1 MKLTYLHLVCGLFA
15 GILAFSSCSREE
27 VETEPLIRPV
37 RYQKVFATGG
47 SRIRTFSGTAQAGA
61 ETNLSFKVSGTIQ
74 DIRVKVGDQVRRGQV
89 ISTMDPKDYRIRV
102 EEAEAALEQAQ
113 AQSRTASASYDR
125 VQALYENRNA
135 SKQDLDAARA
145 ASESAHAQV
154 STIEKRLELA
164 RLQVEYTQLKAPT
177 DGDVAMVT
185 AEVNENVQSGMPV
198 VTITSGAIPEVKVTV
213 PEVIISQVKMG
224 SKATVTFDAVPG
236 KVFNATVT
244 EVGVASTGYMT
255 TFPVTVRLTDIADE
269 VRPGMAGEVSFRFET
284 ADSRERILV
293 PPVAV
298 GEDRQGRFLFIV
310 EPAEEGFGFARR
322 RAVTIGELTSEGLEV
337 FKGVQE
343 NDLVITAGVSKI
355 VDGQKVKLQ

>member
-1 MKLTYLHLVCGLFA
+1 MRLISVFTACCMIAGALV
-15 GILAFSSCSREE
+15 FSSCSKEE
-27 VETEPLIRPV
+27 VETESLIRPV

-74 DIRVKVGDQVRRGQV
+74 DIRVNVGDQVHRGQV
-89 ISTMDPKDYRIRV
+89 IATMDSKDYQILV
-102 EEAEAALEQAQ
+102 EQAEAALEQAQ
-113 AQSRTASASYDR
+113 AQSRTASASYER

-145 ASESAHAQV
+145 AHESAQAQV

-164 RLQVEYTQLKAPT
+164 GLQVEYTQLKAPT
-177 DGDVAMVT
+177 DGDVAVVS
-185 AEVNENVQSGMPV
+185 AEVNENVQSGMPI
-198 VTITSGAIPEVKVTV
+198 VTVTSGTIPEVKVTV

-224 SKATVTFDAVPG
+224 SDASVTFDSAPG
-236 KVFNATVT
+236 KGFKATVT

-255 TFPVTVRLTDIADE
+255 TFPVKVRLTDAADQL
-269 VRPGMAGEVSFRFET
+269 RPGMAGEVSFRFET
-284 ADSRERILV
+284 SDSRERILV

-337 FKGVQE
+337 FEGVQE
-343 NDLVITAGVSKI
+343 NDLVVTAGVSKI
-355 VDGQKVKLQ
+355 VDGQKVKL